1 MSDND
6 NWEIVIGLEVHAQII
21 SKTKL
26 FSSAPTE
33 FGAAPNT
40 QLALLDAAFP
50 GTLPVVNMACV
61 YQAVRAALGLG
72 AEIHSTSRFDR
83 KNYFY
88 PDLPQGYQ
96 ISQYE
101 HPIATGGEIILD
113 LADGQIRKIGIERLH
128 IEQDAG
134 KNIHEETQGSA
145 NLSFVDLNRAGI
157 GLMEIVSKPDMR
169 SADEARQY
177 VRKLRTILR
186 YLNVC
191 DGNMEQGS
199 LRADVNVSV
208 RHHGAPLGTRCEI
221 KNLNSM
227 RAIVQAIDYESQRQI
242 KIIEN
247 GETITQ
253 ETRLF
258 DSAQGQTR
266 SMRSKEDAH
275 DYRYFPDPD
284 LPPLVLDKNK
294 VEQIKTSLPEL
305 PDQKKQRFQSE
316 YDLTAYEAAVL
327 TTERTRANFFEQTA
341 KLIAEAKIPAKQAAN
356 WILSE
361 LLAHLNKTERSIDN
375 SPVSAEALAQLI
387 TRIKDNVISGKIA
400 KQVFEIMYDT
410 SQLPDLIIEEKGL
423 QQVTDAKKIEAACD
437 SIIAQNLDKIERVK
451 AKPKMLAWF
460 VGQVMKE
467 TQGKANPQTVNDILR
482 KKLNLTA

>member
-1 MSDND
+1 MSDNN
-6 NWEIVIGLEVHAQII
+6 NWEIVIGLEVHAQIA
-21 SKTKL
+21 SEAKL
-26 FSSAPTE
+26 FSAAPTA

-40 QLALLDAAFP
+40 QLALLDVAFP
-50 GTLPVVNMACV
+50 GMLPTVNMACV

-72 AEIHSTSRFDR
+72 ARINLFSRFDR

-101 HPIATGGEIILD
+101 HPVASGGEVIVD
-113 LADGQIRKIGIERLH
+113 LEDGQTRKVGIERLH

-134 KNIHEETQGSA
+134 KNIHEESSGG

-157 GLMEIVSKPDMR
+157 GLMEIVSQPDMR
-169 SADEARQY
+169 SANEAREY
-177 VRKLRTILR
+177 VRKLRAILR

-208 RHHGAPLGTRCEI
+208 RRAGEALGTRCEI
-221 KNLNSM
+221 KNINSI
-227 RAIVQAIDYESQRQI
+227 RAIGLAIDYESQRQI
-242 KIIEN
+242 GIIEE
-247 GETITQ
+247 GGAIAQ

-258 DSAQGQTR
+258 DSTTGQTR

-284 LPPLVLDKNK
+284 LPPLILDEQKVNDIRKN
-294 VEQIKTSLPEL
+294 LPEL
-305 PDQKKQRFQSE
+305 PDDKKQRFE
-316 YDLTAYEAAVL
+316 KDYGLTAYEAAVL
-327 TTERTRANFFEQTA
+327 TQERARADFFEDTA
-341 KLIAEAKIPAKQAAN
+341 KRIAAQNIPPKQAAN
-356 WILSE
+356 WILGD
-361 LLAHLNKTERSIDN
+361 LLAFLNKSEQPIES
-375 SPVSAEALAQLI
+375 SPITSAALAQLI
-387 TRIKDNVISGKIA
+387 TRIVENVISGKIA
-400 KQVFEIMYDT
+400 KQVFEIMGAT
-410 SQLPDLIIEEKGL
+410 SQLPDAIIEAKGL
-423 QQVTDAKKIEAACD
+423 QQVTDVKKIEDICD
-437 SIIAQNLDKIERVK
+437 SIIAQNLDKIERVQ
-451 AKPKMLAWF
+451 AKPKMLAWW

-482 KKLNLTA
+482 KKLKLPA

>member
-1 MSDND
+1 MSNHPE
-6 NWEIVIGLEVHAQII
+6 WEIVIGLEVHAQIT
-21 SKTKL
+21 SHTKL
-26 FSSAPTE
+26 FSPAPTQ

-50 GTLPVVNMACV
+50 GMLPVVNQACV
-61 YQAVRAALGLG
+61 YQAVRAALGIG
-72 AEIHSTSRFDR
+72 AEIHLISRFDR

-101 HPIATGGEIILD
+101 HPIATGGELILD

-134 KNIHEETQGSA
+134 KNIHEDTSDG

-157 GLMEIVSKPDMR
+157 GLMEIVSKPEMR
-169 SADEARQY
+169 SADEAREY
-177 VRKLRTILR
+177 VRKLRAILR

-208 RHHGAPLGTRCEI
+208 RRPNDPLGTRCEI
-221 KNLNSM
+221 KNLNSI
-227 RAIVQAIDYESQRQI
+227 RAIGQAIDYESRRQI
-242 KIIEN
+242 DIIER
-247 GETITQ
+247 GGKISQ

-258 DSAQGQTR
+258 DSSNGQTR

-284 LPPLVLDKNK
+284 LPPLVLDEARVNEIKKN
-294 VEQIKTSLPEL
+294 LPEL
-305 PDQKKQRFQSE
+305 PDEKKQRFQSD
-316 YDLTAYEAAVL
+316 YGLTPYEAAVL
-327 TTERTRANFFEQTA
+327 TTERARAAFFEDTA
-341 KLIAEAKIPAKQAAN
+341 QRLKAAEISPKLAAN

-361 LLAHLNKTERSIDN
+361 LLAHLNKTDQSIDN
-375 SPVSAEALAQLI
+375 SPVSPEALAQLI
-387 TRIKDNVISGKIA
+387 QRIKDNVISGKIA
-400 KQVFEIMYDT
+400 KQVFEIMC
-410 SQLPDLIIEEKGL
+410 SSKQLPDLIIEEKGL
-423 QQVTDAKKIEAACD
+423 QQVTDVAKIEAACD
-437 SIIAQNLDKIERVK
+437 SIIAQNLDKIERLK
-451 AKPKMLAWF
+451 AKPKMIAWF

-482 KKLNLTA
+482 KKLPPHD